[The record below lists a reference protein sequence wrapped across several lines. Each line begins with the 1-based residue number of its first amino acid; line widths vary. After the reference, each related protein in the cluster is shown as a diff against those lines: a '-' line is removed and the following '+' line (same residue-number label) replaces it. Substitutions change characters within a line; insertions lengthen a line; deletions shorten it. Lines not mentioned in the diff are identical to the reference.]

1 MKITK
6 TQLRQIIREEIQNLN
21 EPLPTLKDVVERH
34 NSEVEITED
43 VRDIA
48 KAKKLVQKLSTI
60 EGKFRKTMYDLD
72 DRLNADPKTHDLSKP
87 LKDSYTK
94 NVTKFM
100 TYVKYVE
107 VNLRGK

>member
-1 MKITK
+1 MIK
-6 TQLRQIIREEIQNLN
+6 LRKLIKESAWDRKFG

-43 VRDIA
+43 ARDIA
-48 KAKKLVQKLSTI
+48 TAKKLAQKLSTI

-72 DRLNADPKTHDLSKP
+72 DRLNADPKNHNLSKS
-87 LKDSYTK
+87 LKDAYTK

-100 TYVKYVE
+100 REMMSVVRAMK
-107 VNLRGK
+107 

>member
-72 DRLNADPKTHDLSKP
+72 DRLNADPKNHDLSKP

-100 TYVKYVE
+100 REMMSVVK
-107 VNLRGK
+107 RMK

>member
-48 KAKKLVQKLSTI
+48 KAKKTCAK
-60 EGKFRKTMYDLD
+60 
-72 DRLNADPKTHDLSKP
+72 
-87 LKDSYTK
+87 
-94 NVTKFM
+94 
-100 TYVKYVE
+100 VKYY
-107 VNLRGK
+107 